1 MRKYTSLFL
10 IFVAAFCHGQEIKQ
24 SKTTKLIGTSSANL
38 MTERF
43 RRDAMK
49 PQKDGKIS
57 WATNF
62 IYSFPSSPKIY
73 REMQG
78 YGILYIAAANP
89 DSAGFPIRR
98 IYLKN
103 KTGITDLREI
113 GEMKVKVTDPR
124 IILAFGR
131 FRVDYYYLIPYRVI
145 QDSCQ
150 LFMRWSNSEQDLPLT
165 MFPLHQ
171 KLNFVDQAQPIE
183 NGDINPELLKL
194 YMRREFHV
202 EL

>member
-1 MRKYTSLFL
+1 
-10 IFVAAFCHGQEIKQ
+10 
-24 SKTTKLIGTSSANL
+24 
-38 MTERF
+38 
-43 RRDAMK
+43 
-49 PQKDGKIS
+49 
-57 WATNF
+57 
-62 IYSFPSSPKIY
+62 
-73 REMQG
+73 MQG

-89 DSAGFPIRR
+89 DSTAFPIRR

-103 KTGITDLREI
+103 KTGVTDLREI

-165 MFPLHQ
+165 TFPLHQ
-171 KLNFVDQAQPIE
+171 KLNFVDKAQPIE
-183 NGDINPELLKL
+183 NGDINPELLKR